1 MLAFQ
6 VVLVGTITQRLIVQ
20 IRRPSTTRCV
30 EDMIRLRNRARFEKI
45 TRQNAVFAATA
56 VLTEPSARP
65 EK

>member
-1 MLAFQ
+1 MNT
-6 VVLVGTITQRLIVQ
+6 GIPK
-20 IRRPSTTRCV
+20 RRPSTTRCV